1 MNVRGTSRQDPYH
14 CLALGNPT
22 GFLLTPGQAHDL
34 QGTDVLLKE
43 TSTRT
48 LIADMAYDAHARLV
62 DPLMSKGKAAVF
74 LLGGTR
80 KQP

>member
-1 MNVRGTSRQDPYH
+1 MLGGLHAKTLTTVD
-14 CLALGNPT
+14 ALGNPT

-62 DPLMSKGKAAVF
+62 DSLMCNCKAAVF

>member
-1 MNVRGTSRQDPYH
+1 MLGGLHAKTLTTVE
-14 CLALGNPT
+14 ALGNPT